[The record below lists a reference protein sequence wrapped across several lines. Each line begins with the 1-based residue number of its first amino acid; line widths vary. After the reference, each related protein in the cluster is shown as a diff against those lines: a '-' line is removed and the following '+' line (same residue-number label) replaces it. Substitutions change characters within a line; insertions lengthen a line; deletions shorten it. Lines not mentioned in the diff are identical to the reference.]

1 METRANYILVGV
13 FTILGFL
20 GMLVFFIWFARVE
33 LDRQFAYY
41 DIRFSSV
48 SGLSRASDVRFA
60 GLPVGQVVDVS
71 LAPERDG
78 NVLVRVE
85 IDADTPVREDSVAT
99 IEAQGVTGVS
109 FVSISAG
116 SSDAP
121 LLQEVSRRDFPE
133 ITAGRSAL
141 QSLTEDAPEILEEV
155 LSAIRQVN
163 EVLDAENLDRVG
175 RILANLEESSESF
188 SVALEDFATV
198 SESVS
203 SAAAGLSDFADGL
216 EEITLA
222 GTTTLRAA
230 DTTLLNLSQL
240 ATRAQGTLE
249 QSDAMIASATTTLD
263 SASRFLDDDLQRL
276 VGQLDATL
284 AELRQDFTTLAGEAR
299 SLMSE
304 YTATGTAATA
314 RLNQAEATLAAT
326 DEMIARAT
334 ATMETVDRAAAQFD
348 GLMAGEGTE
357 LARDLR
363 AALASANDAIAAL
376 NTVTETELPALIA
389 DIRTTTGGAQEAFAQ
404 FGAFTTRAEGTL
416 QEGEAALSR
425 AGQTLDTAN
434 RLMDED
440 LRALISEYS
449 ATGAAATA
457 RLNEARATLVATDEM
472 IARATQTL
480 ASVEQTASRV
490 DRLVQEDGTVLLTE
504 MRTAV
509 SGANDAISTIGGMAE
524 TELPA
529 ILSEIRTATEDA
541 SGVIAR
547 VGADLSSASGRID
560 GLAGD
565 AEATLQSV
573 NTTFSNANET
583 LAAING
589 ALESGERTL
598 AAAERT
604 FDGADQFI
612 REDVSALTAD
622 LRATMARLDEA
633 VGRVSDDVPAVTAEL
648 RTAAETARATF
659 TELSE
664 IVSVSGASVRD
675 FATAGLPQYTR
686 LARETRALITSLERL
701 TRQIEREPARF
712 LLDRQTPEFRR

>member
-1 METRANYILVGV
+1 METRANYILVGL

-20 GMLVFFIWFARVE
+20 GMLAFFVWFARVE

-41 DIRFSSV
+41 DVRFSSV
-48 SGLSRASDVRFA
+48 SGLSRASDVRFS

-71 LAPERDG
+71 LSPERDG
-78 NVLVRVE
+78 SVLVRIE
-85 IDADTPVREDSVAT
+85 IEANTPVREDSVAT

-109 FVSISAG
+109 FVAISAG

-121 LLQEVSRRDFPE
+121 LLQEVSRRDIPE
-133 ITAGRSAL
+133 ITAGRSAI

-175 RILANLEESSESF
+175 RILANLEDSSESF
-188 SVALEDFATV
+188 SVALDDFAAV
-198 SESVS
+198 SKSIS
-203 SAAAGLSDFADGL
+203 NAAAGFSEFADGL

-240 ATRAQGTLE
+240 ATQAQGTLE
-249 QSDAMIASATTTLD
+249 RSDEMIASATTTLD
-263 SASRFLDDDLQRL
+263 SASRFLDDDMPRL
-276 VGQLDATL
+276 AAQLDQTVV
-284 AELRQDFTTLAGEAR
+284 EVRQDFNTLAGEAR
-299 SLMSE
+299 SLMTE
-304 YTATGTAATA
+304 YSATGSAATA
-314 RLNQAEATLAAT
+314 RLNQAEATLVAT

-334 ATMETVDRAAAQFD
+334 ATMETVNQAAAQFD

-357 LARDLR
+357 LARDMR
-363 AALASANDAIAAL
+363 AALATANDAIAAL
-376 NTVTETELPALIA
+376 SAVTETELPALIA
-389 DIRTTTGGAQEAFAQ
+389 DIRTATGGAQDAFTQ
-404 FGAFTTRAEGTL
+404 FGALTTRAEGTL
-416 QEGEAALSR
+416 QVGEEAISR

-434 RLMDED
+434 RLMDQD
-440 LRALISEYS
+440 LRALITEYS

-457 RLNEARATLVATDEM
+457 RLNEARATLAATDEM

-480 ASVEQTASRV
+480 ATVKQTAGRV
-490 DRLVQEDGTVLLTE
+490 DRLVEEDGTALVAD
-504 MRTAV
+504 MRAAV
-509 SGANDAISTIGGMAE
+509 SGANDAIATIGGMAE

-529 ILSEIRTATEDA
+529 ILSEIRSATEEA

-547 VGADLSSASGRID
+547 VGADLSAASGRID

-565 AEATLQSV
+565 AETTLASV
-573 NTTFSNANET
+573 NTTFANANET

-598 AAAERT
+598 AAAEST
-604 FDGADQFI
+604 FEGADRFI
-612 REDVSALTAD
+612 REDVSALTGD

-648 RTAAETARATF
+648 RAAAESASATF
-659 TELSE
+659 AELGE

-675 FATAGLPQYTR
+675 FATGGLPQFTR